1 MELRV
6 TATARDGVGVA
17 RGCDGRVVFVEGA
30 LPGEL
35 VTADIHT
42 VDRRWARARVIEV
55 IEASPD
61 RVPVACDHHLEGC
74 GGCDMLHVDSRA
86 QMRMKASIVVDQ
98 LTRHDVDAPAP
109 ALRML
114 DADRGRTTVRA
125 KVVDGRAGFTARSSH
140 DVVIPEDCGAVDDAA
155 EELLVDGRYGPA
167 DGVFIR
173 VGSRTGERM
182 VVVSPTVDDVSVP
195 DDVMVVG
202 ADELDRDRR
211 AWIHEE
217 VSGRRWRISARSFFQ
232 NRPAGAEALV
242 DEVAEMVE
250 ALGGDG
256 PMVDAYAGVG
266 LFAGTVGTDRRV
278 TAIEHSADAAADARI
293 NLGLGAK
300 VLRIPVEKW
309 RASPAS
315 VVVADPSRSGL
326 GDRAVRPL
334 VASRPPLVVL
344 VSCDPSSFAKDAR
357 HLIDA
362 GYALDRWTVVDL
374 FPLTSHIETVAAFV
388 STGPL
393 RGTPGPRRRLTAH
406 PPTAELKLT

>member
-1 MELRV
+1 M

-35 VTADIHT
+35 VNAEIHT
-42 VDRRWARARVIEV
+42 VDRRWARARVIDVLE
-55 IEASPD
+55 ESPD
-61 RVPVACDHHLEGC
+61 RVPIACEHHLEGC

-98 LTRHDVDAPAP
+98 LTRHGVDAPAP

-125 KVVDGRAGFTARSSH
+125 RVVDGRAGFLARGSH
-140 DVVIPEDCGAVDDAA
+140 EVVIPEDCGAVDDAA
-155 EELLVDGRYGPA
+155 EELLVEGRYGSA

-173 VGSRTGERM
+173 VGSRTGERL
-182 VVVSPTVDDVSVP
+182 VVVNPTVEEVSVP

-202 ADELDRDRR
+202 TDELDSDRR

-217 VSGRRWRISARSFFQ
+217 LSGRRWRISARSFFQ
-232 NRPAGAEALV
+232 NRPAGAEALIA
-242 DEVAEMVE
+242 EVAETVE
-250 ALGGDG
+250 ELAIDG
-256 PMVDAYAGVG
+256 PLVDAYAGVG
-266 LFAGTVGTDRRV
+266 LFAGTVGAGRKV
-278 TAIEHSADAAADARI
+278 TAIERSVDAAADARV
-293 NLGLGAK
+293 NLGDGAR

-315 VVVADPSRSGL
+315 VLVADPARSGL
-326 GDRAVRPL
+326 GEAAVRPL
-334 VASRPPLVVL
+334 LSCKPRLVVL
-344 VSCDPSSFAKDAR
+344 VSCDPSSFAKDAGR
-357 HLIDA
+357 LIEC
-362 GYALDRWTVVDL
+362 GYTLDRWTVVDL

-388 STGPL
+388 NTTSG
-393 RGTPGPRRRLTAH
+393 
-406 PPTAELKLT
+406 

>member
-17 RGCDGRVVFVEGA
+17 RGCDGRVVFGEGA

-35 VTADIHT
+35 VPAEVHT

-55 IEASPD
+55 LEESPN
-61 RVPVACDHHLEGC
+61 RVPIACEHHLEGC

-98 LTRHDVDAPAP
+98 LTRHGVDAPAP

-125 KVVDGRAGFTARSSH
+125 KVVDGRAGFMARSSH
-140 DVVIPEDCGAVDDAA
+140 EVVIPEDCGAVDDGA
-155 EELLVDGRYGPA
+155 EELLVEGRYGPA

-182 VVVSPTVDDVSVP
+182 VVVNPTVDEVAVP

-202 ADELDRDRR
+202 TDELDSDRR

-217 VSGRRWRISARSFFQ
+217 LSGRRWRISARSFFQ
-232 NRPAGAEALV
+232 NRPAGAEALI

-250 ALGGDG
+250 DLATDG
-256 PMVDAYAGVG
+256 PLVDAYAGVG
-266 LFAGTVGTDRRV
+266 LFAGTAGSGRKV
-278 TAIEHSADAAADARI
+278 TAIERSVDAAADARI
-293 NLGLGAK
+293 NLGEGAK

-315 VVVADPSRSGL
+315 VLVADPARSGI
-326 GDRAVRPL
+326 GEAAVRPL
-334 VASRPPLVVL
+334 LSCKPRLVVL
-344 VSCDPSSFAKDAR
+344 VSCDPSSFAKDAGR
-357 HLIDA
+357 LIEC
-362 GYALDRWTVVDL
+362 GYTLDRWTVVDL
-374 FPLTSHIETVAAFV
+374 FPLTSHIETVAAFIA
-388 STGPL
+388 
-393 RGTPGPRRRLTAH
+393 TA
-406 PPTAELKLT
+406 

>member
-1 MELRV
+1 M

-30 LPGEL
+30 LAGEL

-42 VDRRWARARVIEV
+42 VDRRWARARVSEV

-61 RVPVACDHHLEGC
+61 RVPIACDHHLEGC
-74 GGCDMLHVDSRA
+74 GGCDMLHLDSRA

-98 LTRHDVDAPAP
+98 LTRQGVDAPAP
-109 ALRML
+109 ALRLL

-125 KVVDGRAGFTARSSH
+125 KVVDGRAGFMARSSH
-140 DVVIPEDCGAVDDAA
+140 DVVIPEDCGAVDDGA
-155 EELLVDGRYGPA
+155 EELLVEGRYGSA

-182 VVVSPTVDDVSVP
+182 VVVNPTVVDVSVP

-202 ADELDRDRR
+202 TDELDRDRR

-242 DEVAEMVE
+242 EEVAEIVE
-250 ALGGDG
+250 EMGDDG

-266 LFAGTVGTDRRV
+266 LFAGTVGAGRRV

-315 VVVADPSRSGL
+315 LLVADPSRSGL
-326 GDRAVRPL
+326 GDSAVRPL
-334 VASRPPLVVL
+334 LCSRPRLVVL
-344 VSCDPSSFAKDAR
+344 VSCDPSSFARDAR
-357 HLIDA
+357 RLVDA
-362 GYALDRWTVVDL
+362 GYLLDRWTVVDL

-388 STGPL
+388 STV
-393 RGTPGPRRRLTAH
+393 
-406 PPTAELKLT
+406 